1 MESKHNLIRP
11 TTFRTG
17 RAYLYLGVGSTS
29 EEHALPS
36 NMIPVHFIAYDA
48 CPAYIIVKNGGGERW
63 RCLRDQIFEVRT
75 LI

>member
-1 MESKHNLIRP
+1 MELTGYLIRP

-17 RAYLYLGVGSTS
+17 RDYLYQGDAPTS
-29 EEHALPS
+29 EEYGLPV
-36 NMIPVHFIAYDA
+36 NMTPVHFVAYDA
-48 CPAYIIVKNGGGERW
+48 CPAYVIVKNGGGKRW